1 MENKAIICASAT
13 CGKPLDTNW
22 LIATGFQRM
31 SMLLKWS
38 NPNFT
43 KFAKC
48 DVQPNDS
55 TNCKFLHIISF
66 LVASL

>member
-1 MENKAIICASAT
+1 MENKANVSASAT
-13 CGKPLDTNW
+13 YGKPLDIDW
-22 LIATGFQRM
+22 LTTTRFQGM
-31 SMLLKWS
+31 NMLLKQS

-48 DVQPNDS
+48 HIQPNDS
-55 TNCKFLHIISF
+55 TICKFLHIISF